1 MYIIVDD
8 RNMVA
13 GGYANGF
20 DREGV
25 SSAGIEASE
34 FREWIGKISD
44 SDMNAVEAFVI
55 GDCNEREALSR
66 LIRERS
72 SAPLLCLNERQSLDD
87 TLGLFAAGADDVLRK
102 PVHVR
107 EIVARVGAINRRVFG
122 EKGNVTIGEL
132 RVYFDGREPE
142 VERRAFSS
150 SAPGAADPRVPAALS
165 RSARQQDANLQRRL
179 RALRRGCRRERHREP
194 HQQIAQETQASAGF
208 RPDRFQAVPRL
219 LHREIGRLTGSR

>member
-55 GDCNEREALSR
+55 GDCVEREALSR

-72 SAPLLCLNERQSLDD
+72 SAPVLCLNERHSLDD
-87 TLGLFAAGADDVLRK
+87 TLCLFAAGADDVLRK
-102 PVHVR
+102 PVRVR
-107 EIVARVGAINRRVFG
+107 EIVARVGA
-122 EKGNVTIGEL
+122 
-132 RVYFDGREPE
+132 
-142 VERRAFSS
+142 
-150 SAPGAADPRVPAALS
+150 
-165 RSARQQDANLQRRL
+165 RSARV
-179 RALRRGCRRERHREP
+179 RREGQRD
-194 HQQIAQETQASAGF
+194 
-208 RPDRFQAVPRL
+208 DRRTARL
-219 LHREIGRLTGSR
+219 FLTGASPR

>member
-44 SDMNAVEAFVI
+44 SDMHAVEAFVI

-72 SAPLLCLNERQSLDD
+72 SAPVLCLNERQSLDD
-87 TLGLFAAGADDVLRK
+87 TLCLFAAGPDDVLRR
-102 PVHVR
+102 PVQVR
-107 EIVARVGAINRRVFG
+107 EIVARLAPI
-122 EKGNVTIGEL
+122 T
-132 RVYFDGREPE
+132 
-142 VERRAFSS
+142 RRAF
-150 SAPGAADPRVPAALS
+150 
-165 RSARQQDANLQRRL
+165 
-179 RALRRGCRRERHREP
+179 CTTRH
-194 HQQIAQETQASAGF
+194 
-208 RPDRFQAVPRL
+208 
-219 LHREIGRLTGSR
+219 LTFAELP

>member
-8 RNMVA
+8 RDIVA

-72 SAPLLCLNERQSLDD
+72 SARFSVSTSATRSMTRC
-87 TLGLFAAGADDVLRK
+87 
-102 PVHVR
+102 
-107 EIVARVGAINRRVFG
+107 
-122 EKGNVTIGEL
+122 
-132 RVYFDGREPE
+132 VYSPP
-142 VERRAFSS
+142 
-150 SAPGAADPRVPAALS
+150 APTTFCAS
-165 RSARQQDANLQRRL
+165 RSMCVR
-179 RALRRGCRRERHREP
+179 
-194 HQQIAQETQASAGF
+194 S
-208 RPDRFQAVPRL
+208 
-219 LHREIGRLTGSR
+219 

>member
-44 SDMNAVEAFVI
+44 TDMNAVEAFVI

-66 LIRERS
+66 LIRSGRAHPFCVSMSASRLTTRWVYSLPGRTTSCASRFMYARS
-72 SAPLLCLNERQSLDD
+72 SPGSGRS
-87 TLGLFAAGADDVLRK
+87 TDVC
-102 PVHVR
+102 
-107 EIVARVGAINRRVFG
+107 
-122 EKGNVTIGEL
+122 
-132 RVYFDGREPE
+132 
-142 VERRAFSS
+142 
-150 SAPGAADPRVPAALS
+150 SAKTA
-165 RSARQQDANLQRRL
+165 
-179 RALRRGCRRERHREP
+179 
-194 HQQIAQETQASAGF
+194 T
-208 RPDRFQAVPRL
+208 
-219 LHREIGRLTGSR
+219 

>member
-72 SAPLLCLNERQSLDD
+72 SAPVLCLNERHSLDD
-87 TLGLFAAGADDVLRK
+87 TLCLFAAGADDVLRK

-122 EKGNVTIGEL
+122 EKGNVTVGEL

-142 VERRAFSS
+142 VNGDALSS
-150 SAPGAADPRVPAALS
+150 SAPGAADPRISAALS
-165 RSARQQDANLQRRL
+165 RSAGQQDANLQRGL
-179 RALRRGCRRERHREP
+179 RPLR
-194 HQQIAQETQASAGF
+194 
-208 RPDRFQAVPRL
+208 
-219 LHREIGRLTGSR
+219 

>member
-8 RNMVA
+8 RDIVA
-13 GGYANGF
+13 GGYAHGF

-72 SAPLLCLNERQSLDD
+72 SAPILCLNERSM
-87 TLGLFAAGADDVLRK
+87 THYAHSPPARTTCCASRCMC
-102 PVHVR
+102 VR
-107 EIVARVGAINRRVFG
+107 
-122 EKGNVTIGEL
+122 
-132 RVYFDGREPE
+132 
-142 VERRAFSS
+142 S
-150 SAPGAADPRVPAALS
+150 
-165 RSARQQDANLQRRL
+165 
-179 RALRRGCRRERHREP
+179 
-194 HQQIAQETQASAGF
+194 
-208 RPDRFQAVPRL
+208 
-219 LHREIGRLTGSR
+219 